1 MVALAALAERM
12 KTLFGSSKAPSEHK
26 HGHNW
31 DWGAVSCSALCPDD
45 PLTARAWLTDEG
57 LRPQAR
63 GSPPVLGTDRPI
75 FLLT

>member
-12 KTLFGSSKAPSEHK
+12 KTLFGAAKAPSEHTP
-26 HGHNW
+26 GHHS
-31 DWGAVSCSALCPDD
+31 DWGSVSYAAFCPDD
-45 PLTARAWLTDEG
+45 PLTACARLTGEG

-63 GSPPVLGTDRPI
+63 GSLPVLGTERPI